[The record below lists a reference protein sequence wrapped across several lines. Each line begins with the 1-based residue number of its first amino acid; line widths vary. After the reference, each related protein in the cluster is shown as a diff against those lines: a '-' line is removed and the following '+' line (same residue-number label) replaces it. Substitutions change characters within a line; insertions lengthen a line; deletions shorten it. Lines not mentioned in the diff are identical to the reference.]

1 MMLELELELELE
13 LMLMLMLMLELDA
26 GWLVVFEKTSASP
39 CAGRINFSCRVEVA
53 GRFTS
58 VGAGLLA
65 NAVFQSRYS

>member
-1 MMLELELELELE
+1 MMLELELE

-26 GWLVVFEKTSASP
+26 GWLVVFEKTSARS

-58 VGAGLLA
+58 VDTLFPVKLFAG
-65 NAVFQSRYS
+65 VFR